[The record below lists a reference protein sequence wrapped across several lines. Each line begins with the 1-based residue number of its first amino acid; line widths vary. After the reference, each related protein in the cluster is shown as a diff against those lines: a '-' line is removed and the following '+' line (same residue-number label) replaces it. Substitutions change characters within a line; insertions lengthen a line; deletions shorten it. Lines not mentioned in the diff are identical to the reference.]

1 MNEEEIVLTPMMK
14 QFLDLKAKHPDAVML
29 FRCGDFYETY
39 STDAIVA
46 AEILGITLTK
56 RANGKGKT
64 TTGMGLCVRAAGYGY
79 RVLIYQFMKNN
90 KTSERNILEKIEN
103 VSIVNGLDQEKF
115 SFQMT
120 EQEKKERLAFYNSQF
135 EKVTKKAVEEDFD
148 VLFLDETIY
157 TISAG
162 LLDEK
167 LVLDFLKKKPDK
179 LEVIL
184 TGNTPSEAMI
194 AAADYVS
201 QIKKIKHP
209 FDEGQASRMGIEK

>member
-1 MNEEEIVLTPMMK
+1 MNRKGTGLVHIY
-14 QFLDLKAKHPDAVML
+14 F
-29 FRCGDFYETY
+29 GD
-39 STDAIVA
+39 
-46 AEILGITLTK
+46 
-56 RANGKGKT
+56 GKGKT

-103 VSIVNGLDQEKF
+103 ITIVNGLEQEKF

-120 EQEKKERLAFYNSQF
+120 EQEKKERRAFYNSQF

-167 LVLDFLKKKPDK
+167 LVLDFLKTKPDK

-184 TGNTPSEAMI
+184 TGNTPSADMI

>member
-1 MNEEEIVLTPMMK
+1 MCFFWMRRSI
-14 QFLDLKAKHPDAVML
+14 
-29 FRCGDFYETY
+29 R
-39 STDAIVA
+39 S
-46 AEILGITLTK
+46 
-56 RANGKGKT
+56 
-64 TTGMGLCVRAAGYGY
+64 VR
-79 RVLIYQFMKNN
+79 
-90 KTSERNILEKIEN
+90 
-103 VSIVNGLDQEKF
+103 
-115 SFQMT
+115 
-120 EQEKKERLAFYNSQF
+120 
-135 EKVTKKAVEEDFD
+135 
-148 VLFLDETIY
+148 
-157 TISAG
+157 G

>member
-1 MNEEEIVLTPMMK
+1 MSLSLLQSDSDRIMY
-14 QFLDLKAKHPDAVML
+14 QISYASDLIKYAGGVKRNYESKRNRACPYL
-29 FRCGDFYETY
+29 FRGRKRKDNNRN
-39 STDAIVA
+39 
-46 AEILGITLTK
+46 GTLC
-56 RANGKGKT
+56 A
-64 TTGMGLCVRAAGYGY
+64 AAGYGY

>member
-1 MNEEEIVLTPMMK
+1 MSLSLLQSDSDRIMY
-14 QFLDLKAKHPDAVML
+14 QISYASDLIKYAGGVKRNYESKRNRACPYL
-29 FRCGDFYETY
+29 FRGRKRKDNNRN
-39 STDAIVA
+39 
-46 AEILGITLTK
+46 GTLCAGSRLWLPCT
-56 RANGKGKT
+56 
-64 TTGMGLCVRAAGYGY
+64 RAAGYGY
-79 RVLIYQFMKNN
+79 KVLIYQFMKNN

>member
-1 MNEEEIVLTPMMK
+1 MNRKGTGLVHIY
-14 QFLDLKAKHPDAVML
+14 F
-29 FRCGDFYETY
+29 GD
-39 STDAIVA
+39 
-46 AEILGITLTK
+46 
-56 RANGKGKT
+56 GKGKT

-103 VSIVNGLDQEKF
+103 VAIVNGLDQEKF

-167 LVLDFLKKKPDK
+167 LVLASAAKTGKVVTIEEHSVIGGLGSAVCDVLSEKQPTKVMKIGINDVFGESGPA
-179 LEVIL
+179 LELIQKYGL
-184 TGNTPSEAMI
+184 DAQSI
-194 AAADYVS
+194 Y
-201 QIKKIKHP
+201 
-209 FDEGQASRMGIEK
+209 EKVKAFVKQN

>member
-1 MNEEEIVLTPMMK
+1 
-14 QFLDLKAKHPDAVML
+14 
-29 FRCGDFYETY
+29 
-39 STDAIVA
+39 
-46 AEILGITLTK
+46 
-56 RANGKGKT
+56 
-64 TTGMGLCVRAAGYGY
+64 
-79 RVLIYQFMKNN
+79 MKNN

-167 LVLDFLKKKPDK
+167 LVLDCLK
-179 LEVIL
+179 E
-184 TGNTPSEAMI
+184 T
-194 AAADYVS
+194 
-201 QIKKIKHP
+201 
-209 FDEGQASRMGIEK
+209 GQAGSDPDRKYTKRGDDRCGRLCIADQKDQASV